1 MAIIPIDIVSVYHIK
16 SLLTIQMYLMGLE
29 KILDFLILQEA
40 GIVEE
45 KGTIFAQEKEMAL
58 SSKYI
63 DIIISLIYIIGFNS
77 IINLIIISII

>member
-1 MAIIPIDIVSVYHIK
+1 
-16 SLLTIQMYLMGLE
+16 MYLMGFE